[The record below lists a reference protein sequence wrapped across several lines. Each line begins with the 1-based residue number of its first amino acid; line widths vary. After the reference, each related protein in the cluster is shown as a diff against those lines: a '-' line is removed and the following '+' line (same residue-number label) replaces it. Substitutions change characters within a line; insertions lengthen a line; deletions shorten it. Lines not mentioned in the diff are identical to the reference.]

1 MSRLA
6 GVRLLASG
14 YALPSF
20 CSDTQNDGS
29 SAMINRTVLH
39 AYTPVDVII
48 GKGAVRGSISHVVV
62 AQAAAARGLAAAVVV
77 GNDVVQVVRR
87 VLAGA
92 DPGHGVHTGSRGTGN
107 VGAAAATAEE
117 TVNGAVAPVIA
128 GGGVARVCIRVAAG
142 LRRHTGVA
150 ATATSVRGP
159 GHRQQRHRSAGRS
172 VPIPCVSRGASLTCC

>member
-1 MSRLA
+1 
-6 GVRLLASG
+6 
-14 YALPSF
+14 
-20 CSDTQNDGS
+20 
-29 SAMINRTVLH
+29 MINRTVLH
-39 AYTPVDVII
+39 AYTPVDVVI

-62 AQAAAARGLAAAVVV
+62 AQAAAARRLAAAVVV

-117 TVNGAVAPVIA
+117 TVYGAVAPVIA

-142 LRRHTGVA
+142 LRRYPVIA
-150 ATATSVRGP
+150 ATATGVRGP
-159 GHRQQRHRSAGRS
+159 GHRQQRRRSAAGQGQPDFLQQ
-172 VPIPCVSRGASLTCC
+172 VPA